1 MIEIELFFKTVE
13 AEIRRKHIK
22 YLKKQK
28 CLPECS
34 AALLEGGEDI
44 EDKDEFKSLKGSKK
58 IKLVKRFNQGIETAL
73 KVLISEYARFDRR
86 LRAEKEK
93 GKKF

>member
-1 MIEIELFFKTVE
+1 MIEIELFCKIVE

-28 CLPECS
+28 CLPY
-34 AALLEGGEDI
+34 
-44 EDKDEFKSLKGSKK
+44 
-58 IKLVKRFNQGIETAL
+58 VKRFNKGIETAL
-73 KVLISEYARFDRR
+73 QVLLKEYARFDKR
-86 LRAEKEK
+86 LRAESEK

>member
-34 AALLEGGEDI
+34 AALLQDENAEDS
-44 EDKDEFKSLKGSKK
+44 EEFKKLKGSKQLK
-58 IKLVKRFNQGIETAL
+58 YVKRFNQGIETAL
-73 KVLISEYARFDRR
+73 KVLISEYARFDKR
-86 LRAEKEK
+86 LRAESEK